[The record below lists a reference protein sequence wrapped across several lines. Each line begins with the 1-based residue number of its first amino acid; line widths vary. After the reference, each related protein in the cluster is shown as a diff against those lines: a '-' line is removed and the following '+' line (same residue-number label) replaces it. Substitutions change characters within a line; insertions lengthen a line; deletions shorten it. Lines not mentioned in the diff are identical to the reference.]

1 MTTPNIV
8 KALRLPLQRFIHT
21 EETGAVVL
29 LLAAAAALAL
39 ANSPLSSQYADLW
52 HTKITIDF
60 HILTITEDLQHVVN
74 DGLMAL
80 FFFVVGLE
88 IKRELV
94 HGELSTFR
102 RAALPVVAAIGG
114 MAIPALIYIAFNP
127 TGEASR
133 GWGIPMATDI
143 AFALGVLALLGSR
156 LPPEL
161 RIFLLGLAVF
171 DDLGAI
177 AVIAIFY
184 VDAISWLDLSLAL
197 ATFAAM
203 GAFVRMGYR
212 SPILYTILFFIMWQ
226 FFLHSGVHAT
236 LAGVLAATLVPAGGG
251 VDRDEYAR
259 RVQALIRDFRR
270 ATTHGREDEAQA
282 IAEEIER
289 LSRGTEGPMERL
301 ESTIHPWVSFLVLPI
316 FALANAGITF
326 TSETVT
332 AATSSNVT
340 MGIAAGL
347 LAGKIV
353 GIVGFTW
360 LALRMRLAILPR
372 TVNWAHILGVAALC
386 GMGFTVSLFVSAI
399 AFDDAALVDQAKI
412 GVFGASLIA
421 GAAGYLTLRLASR
434 PPPLP

>member
-1 MTTPNIV
+1 MSTPNIV
-8 KALRLPLQRFIHT
+8 RVLKLPIQKFIHT

-39 ANSPLSSQYADLW
+39 ANSPWSDQYADFW
-52 HTKITIDF
+52 HTKLSIDL
-60 HILTITEDLQHVVN
+60 HIFALTEDLQHLVN

-94 HGELSTFR
+94 HGELSTFK

-114 MAIPALIYIAFNP
+114 MAIPALIYLSFNP
-127 TGEASR
+127 TGEASK

-143 AFALGVLALLGSR
+143 AFALGVLALLGRR

-161 RIFLLGLAVF
+161 RVFLLGLAVF

-184 VDAISWLDLSLAL
+184 VETISWLDLWLAI

-203 GAFVRMGYR
+203 AACVRMGYR
-212 SPILYTILFFIMWQ
+212 SQVLYPVLFFIMWQ
-226 FFLHSGVHAT
+226 FFLNSGVHAT
-236 LAGVLAATLVPAGGG
+236 LAGVLAATLVPAGPG
-251 VDRDEYAR
+251 VDRDWYADS
-259 RVQALIRDFRR
+259 VQGLIRQFRR
-270 ATTHGREDEAQA
+270 ATNVGRTDEAQA
-282 IAEEIER
+282 LAAEIGR

-301 ESTIHPWVSFLVLPI
+301 EATIHPWVSFLVLPV
-316 FALANAGITF
+316 FALANAGIVF
-326 TSETVT
+326 TSETVS

-347 LAGKIV
+347 LAGKVV

-360 LALRMRLAILPR
+360 LALRLKLAVLPMA
-372 TVNWAHILGVAALC
+372 VGWAHVLGVAALC

-399 AFDDAALVDQAKI
+399 AFTDAALVDQAKI
-412 GVFGASLIA
+412 GVFGASLVA
-421 GAAGYLTLRLASR
+421 GAAGYLILRLAAR
-434 PPPLP
+434 

>member
-8 KALRLPLQRFIHT
+8 RALRLPLQRFIHT
-21 EETGAVVL
+21 EETGAIVL
-29 LLAAAAALAL
+29 LLAAAAALVL
-39 ANSPLSSQYADLW
+39 ANSPLSGQYVDFW
-52 HTKITIDF
+52 HTKITLDL
-60 HILTITEDLQHVVN
+60 HILTITEDLGHMVN
-74 DGLMAL
+74 DGLMAF

-114 MAIPALIYIAFNP
+114 MAIPALIYLSFNP
-127 TGEASR
+127 TGEASQ

-143 AFALGVLALLGSR
+143 AFALGVLALLGNR

-161 RIFLLGLAVF
+161 RVFLLALAVF

-184 VDAISWLDLSLAL
+184 VDTISWLDLSLAGV
-197 ATFAAM
+197 TFAAM

-212 SPILYTILFFIMWQ
+212 SPVLYTILFFIMWQ

-236 LAGVLAATLVPAGGG
+236 LAGVLAATLVPAGHG

-270 ATTHGREDEAQA
+270 TTAQGRDAEAHT

-289 LSRGTEGPMERL
+289 LSRSMEGPMERL
-301 ESTIHPWVSFLVLPI
+301 ESTIHPWVSFLVLPV
-316 FALANAGITF
+316 FALANAGIIF
-326 TSETVT
+326 TSETAS

-347 LAGKIV
+347 LAGKVV

-360 LALRMRLAILPR
+360 LAIRLGLATLPASV
-372 TVNWAHILGVAALC
+372 TWAHVLGVAALC

-399 AFDDAALVDQAKI
+399 AFTDAALVDQAKI
-412 GVFGASLIA
+412 GVFGASLVA
-421 GAAGYLTLRLASR
+421 GAAGYLILRLAAR
-434 PPPLP
+434 

>member
-8 KALRLPLQRFIHT
+8 RALRLPLQRFIHT
-21 EETGAVVL
+21 EETGAIVL
-29 LLAAAAALAL
+29 LLAAAAALVL
-39 ANSPLSSQYADLW
+39 ANSPLSGQYVDFW
-52 HTKITIDF
+52 HTKISLDL
-60 HILTITEDLQHVVN
+60 HILTITEDLGHMVN
-74 DGLMAL
+74 DGLMAF

-114 MAIPALIYIAFNP
+114 MAIPALIYLTFNP
-127 TGEASR
+127 TGEASQ

-143 AFALGVLALLGSR
+143 AFALGVLALLGNR

-161 RIFLLGLAVF
+161 RVFLLALAVF

-184 VDAISWLDLSLAL
+184 VDTISWLDLSLAIV
-197 ATFAAM
+197 TFAAM

-212 SPILYTILFFIMWQ
+212 SPVLYTILFFIMWQ

-236 LAGVLAATLVPAGGG
+236 LAGVLAATLVPAGHG

-270 ATTHGREDEAQA
+270 TTAQGRDVEAHA
-282 IAEEIER
+282 AAEEIER
-289 LSRGTEGPMERL
+289 LSRGMEGPMERL
-301 ESTIHPWVSFLVLPI
+301 ESTIHPWVSFLVLPV
-316 FALANAGITF
+316 FALANAGIIF
-326 TSETVT
+326 TSETAS

-347 LAGKIV
+347 LAGKVV

-360 LALRMRLAILPR
+360 LAIRLGLATLPASV
-372 TVNWAHILGVAALC
+372 TWAHVLGVAALC

-399 AFDDAALVDQAKI
+399 AFNDAALVDQAKI

-421 GAAGYLTLRLASR
+421 GAAGYLILRLASR
-434 PPPLP
+434 KPMRN

>member
-39 ANSPLSSQYADLW
+39 ANSPLSAQYADLW
-52 HTKITIDF
+52 HTKITLDL

-143 AFALGVLALLGSR
+143 AFALGVLALLGRR

-161 RIFLLGLAVF
+161 RVFLLGLAVF

-259 RVQALIRDFRR
+259 RVQALIREFRR
-270 ATTHGREDEAQA
+270 ATTQHKDDEAQA
-282 IAEEIER
+282 IAEEIES

-399 AFDDAALVDQAKI
+399 AFNDADLVDQAKI